1 MRPDALAFIP
11 KVSSSGTCMQFHAM
25 CILYR
30 TYIMELELLSSLD
43 APLQRPPLLNSPYI
57 LFWPYAVR
65 LSTEPYATAQTS
77 YY

>member
-1 MRPDALAFIP
+1 
-11 KVSSSGTCMQFHAM
+11 MQFHAM

-43 APLQRPPLLNSPYI
+43 APPQSPPLNSPYI

-65 LSTEPYATAQTS
+65 LSTEPYATAPAS
-77 YY
+77 HC